1 MKYQG
6 SLITHCEGQTTCHRT
21 PDFIL
26 VPTSKRPITD
36 DYAKAYMDIKN
47 LAERGIPRAQYNLGA
62 IYTSGQGVPQDYA
75 EAVKWYRKAAKQGI
89 ARAQFNLGV
98 AYASGQGVLQDYTEA
113 ATWFRKAAEQ
123 GIAQAQYNL
132 GAMYTSGQGVPQDYA
147 EAVNWYRKAAEQGI
161 AKAQY
166 NLGAMYDQGEG
177 VSQDYAE
184 AVKWY
189 RKAAD
194 QGDPVA
200 QHNLGLIYYTGQ
212 GVAQDYSEAV
222 KWTYKVA
229 QQGNADAQKNLG
241 HMYHEGLGVPKD
253 YVNALKWYREAA
265 EQREAGSQ
273 AFLAWMYHEGQGT
286 SQDYAEAVKWY
297 HKAPQQGDTDAQYN
311 LGLMYDFGRGV
322 PQDYNEAVN
331 WYRKAAEQGIAK
343 AQYNLAAMY
352 ASGQGVPKQ
361 SGLAKLLY
369 TIRQIELL
377 NRDLDGFK
385 DFGAHFQSIDQRL
398 QKAAQDCLVLR
409 DKMNARYLAACEK
422 FEKEVEMPIESWF
435 GQDVSLPG
443 KDAAV
448 SRDQAW
454 STFACMQNKTTLR
467 ILRPY
472 YNEDNFSYIARIMT
486 PPEKKLFEKHVAHF
500 RYYKKAIWRLQ
511 FELTGVHPLEV
522 QGVYWPIKLVCQITD
537 DTKALRSKSAIKNLF
552 ASTIDSPVGPLNL
565 RFERARKGTINP
577 ASLSY
582 TWILP
587 QLHQIARWLTFAKP
601 IRDIQKI
608 ITHPEWVGTVV
619 NTRGRAWYDHY
630 MRYLQDLATLPFG
643 TLDQMAGSEI
653 KAPG

>member
-147 EAVNWYRKAAEQGI
+147 
-161 AKAQY
+161 
-166 NLGAMYDQGEG
+166 
-177 VSQDYAE
+177 
-184 AVKWY
+184 
-189 RKAAD
+189 
-194 QGDPVA
+194 
-200 QHNLGLIYYTGQ
+200 
-212 GVAQDYSEAV
+212 
-222 KWTYKVA
+222 
-229 QQGNADAQKNLG
+229 
-241 HMYHEGLGVPKD
+241 
-253 YVNALKWYREAA
+253 
-265 EQREAGSQ
+265 
-273 AFLAWMYHEGQGT
+273 
-286 SQDYAEAVKWY
+286 
-297 HKAPQQGDTDAQYN
+297 
-311 LGLMYDFGRGV
+311 
-322 PQDYNEAVN
+322 EAVN